1 MTDLKQAEEC
11 VKLAKDAIEFVLHC
25 ANDERKILKEKNVNG
40 HYVKALNELKAV
52 KTHAETKLKRAQA
65 LLTQ

>member
-40 HYVKALNELKAV
+40 HYVKAKYCSSRI
-52 KTHAETKLKRAQA
+52 K
-65 LLTQ
+65 